1 MTLFCLQLV
10 AKGHVKFNQKLR
22 ATNLVCHCSRQYL
35 LLANKNCNKCLFT
48 VKCISL

>member
-10 AKGHVKFNQKLR
+10 AKGHVKFNQKLH

-35 LLANKNCNKCLFT
+35 N
-48 VKCISL
+48 ISEPRQLIKIVISVYLQ